1 LQEILCDLGIR
12 TQGIMDE
19 FNKLKDSNLT
29 PQQAIAMATEAAT
42 LRFGKNHRINVDQL
56 LNTVRDEDKGDDVWT
71 VFNRIQEN
79 LTQPHRI
86 TDDKGRMMNGV
97 VGASED
103 TRINKELFQLAY
115 AYA

>member
-1 LQEILCDLGIR
+1 
-12 TQGIMDE
+12 M
-19 FNKLKDSNLT
+19 
-29 PQQAIAMATEAAT
+29 AMATRAAT

-79 LTQPHRI
+79 LTQPFRI
-86 TDDKGRMMNGV
+86 FDETGKLLDGV
-97 VGASED
+97 TNVNED
-103 TRINKELFQLAY
+103 TRINKELFQLAH